1 MGAPDQRGA
10 ALLDVVFSAGLVAV
24 LSGIAIPAWVAT
36 RQQGAARASARFVAA
51 RLQQARVEALKRN
64 VNVAL
69 RFDPEDPDRFAIF
82 ADGDDDGVL
91 ESDVTSGIDRR
102 IVAEQRLS
110 DFTGQVS
117 LRIWQDVPEPESG
130 TVLTAGSD
138 PLRIGST
145 NFVSFSPM
153 GSSTSGTLY
162 LSSPSG
168 PQTAVRILGATGRM
182 RVLRFNPARR
192 QWDEE

>member
-10 ALLDVVFSAGLVAV
+10 ALIDVVISAGLVAV

-36 RQQGAARASARFVAA
+36 RQSGATRASARFVAA

-64 VNVAL
+64 VSVAL
-69 RFDPEDPDRFAIF
+69 RFDPEDLDRFAIF

-102 IVAEQRLS
+102 IVPEQRLS

-117 LRIWQDVPEPESG
+117 LRIWQDVPEPETG

-138 PLRIGST
+138 PLRIGSS

-162 LSSPSG
+162 LASPSG